1 VGGAAVAIWLLYTRA
16 SSVRRPERWERA
28 DGMSRKLTR
37 HRAGTTIPETI
48 IMYHTTRFHD
58 TACRQADT
66 LFATVVAYVEEHRE
80 ALQHAAE
87 LLAGRRGAALAA
99 RIAEDLSDAPSL
111 SRRCR
116 RDLEDLLDILA
127 LENVD
132 DPESE
137 EAARFAALDPAS
149 SVVEEICLLTE
160 GLRDIL
166 EQAGTDQSPA
176 SRASI
181 AA

>member
-1 VGGAAVAIWLLYTRA
+1 MGEAGCRDLAPLGESQLGQTAGKVGSSERDTR
-16 SSVRRPERWERA
+16 E
-28 DGMSRKLTR
+28 LTR
-37 HRAGTTIPETI
+37 PRAGNFIPEITNMFDAI
-48 IMYHTTRFHD
+48 RFHHAERPRVD
-58 TACRQADT
+58 AP
-66 LFATVVAYVEEHRE
+66 LATVLAYVEEHRE

-99 RIAEDLSDAPSL
+99 RIAEDLSDAKCL

-132 DPESE
+132 DPDRE
-137 EAARFAALDPAS
+137 EAACFAALDPAS
-149 SVVEEICLLTE
+149 PVVEEICLLTD
-160 GLRDIL
+160 GLRDVL
-166 EQAGTDQSPA
+166 ALADTDHRPA
-176 SRASI
+176 SRTRI

>member
-1 VGGAAVAIWLLYTRA
+1 MLH
-16 SSVRRPERWERA
+16 
-28 DGMSRKLTR
+28 KLTR
-37 HRAGTTIPETI
+37 LRAGTTIPETN
-48 IMYHTTRFHD
+48 IMYHTTRFHE

-66 LFATVVAYVEEHRE
+66 PYATVVAYVETHCE

-99 RIAEDLSDAPSL
+99 RIAEDLSDAPCL

-127 LENVD
+127 LKNVD
-132 DPESE
+132 DPDRE
-137 EAARFAALDPAS
+137 EAVCFAAIDPAS
-149 SVVEEICLLTE
+149 PVVEEICLLTD
-160 GLRDIL
+160 GLRDVL
-166 EQAGTDQSPA
+166 ALAETDHRPA
-176 SRASI
+176 SRARI

>member
-1 VGGAAVAIWLLYTRA
+1 
-16 SSVRRPERWERA
+16 
-28 DGMSRKLTR
+28 
-37 HRAGTTIPETI
+37 
-48 IMYHTTRFHD
+48 MYHTTRFHD

-66 LFATVVAYVEEHRE
+66 PFATVVAYLEEHRE

-87 LLAGRRGAALAA
+87 LLAGRRGAALVA

-116 RDLEDLLDILA
+116 RDLKDILDILA

-132 DPESE
+132 DPDRE
-137 EAARFAALDPAS
+137 EAGCFAALDPAS
-149 SVVEEICLLTE
+149 PIVEEICLLTD
-160 GLRDIL
+160 GLRDVL
-166 EQAGTDQSPA
+166 ALADTDHRPA
-176 SRASI
+176 SRARI